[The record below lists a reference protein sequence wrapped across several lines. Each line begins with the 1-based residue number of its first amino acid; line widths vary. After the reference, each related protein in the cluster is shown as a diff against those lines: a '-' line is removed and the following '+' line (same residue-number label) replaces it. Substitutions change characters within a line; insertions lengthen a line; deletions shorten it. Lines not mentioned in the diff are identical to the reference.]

1 MKKLRLFLSTL
12 GTLSVV
18 FCVSA
23 INAQEWGNVPVFHP
37 MPDIRQVSADSMQNQ
52 QTVPPVAHPGIVQ
65 TPMIQQ
71 QAMPIPTPQIN
82 GVAPYVPN
90 YPAPQYAAESNNA
103 YADLAVKYDQLSL
116 DFADMK
122 KELAKKSDKSDP
134 KKGFTSP
141 KIGGRIFM
149 DSVNVMDQNDDSV
162 VANGSGKN
170 YIGFREV
177 RLGATGNAYDFLDY
191 KIELGFENSSQAT
204 FKDVF
209 FGIKYVPLLG
219 YVRVGNQYVEDA
231 GSEICNGSTNYT
243 FMEGPAPAGNQ
254 FTARRMGISSR
265 HLFAN
270 NRGRFFTGVFG
281 AKNVS
286 TNHISS
292 DDNQG
297 FMYNAR
303 LTYAP
308 MFRQEGKC
316 MFLYGGY
323 YNFTDPSDANLGS
336 DNNEVSSPGS
346 WSSNNTGLTAL
357 HPGAFNAAS
366 RHKLG
371 FETVYQNGVFCLQT
385 DFFVKQYSD
394 AEGIT
399 VTPTDVTRYNTL
411 SGDRTTYGGFVMGR
425 VFLTPGD
432 FRKYNLENA
441 WWGAPSVRC
450 PFMLFERGRCNILQG
465 PGAWE
470 LATYYGFMNND
481 DFAGVNVA
489 NDINVT
495 TPRYGTDHEIGLAL
509 NWYWNPQVKW
519 ALNYI
524 HQMSDITVNGQGYT
538 PSADIVGMSCR
549 INF

>member
-1 MKKLRLFLSTL
+1 MKKLRLFFSTL
-12 GTLSVV
+12 GTLGVV
-18 FCVSA
+18 FCISA
-23 INAQEWGNVPVFHP
+23 LNAQEWVEIPPVRSLP
-37 MPDIRQVSADSMQNQ
+37 EIRQVSTEHLQNQ
-52 QTVPPVAHPGIVQ
+52 PVILPVSGPGVAQ

-71 QAMPIPTPQIN
+71 QAAWPT
-82 GVAPYVPN
+82 
-90 YPAPQYAAESNNA
+90 PAPQYAQANDS
-103 YADLAVKYDQLSL
+103 YADLAAKYDLLSS
-116 DFADMK
+116 DFAAMK

-162 VANGSGKN
+162 RGNGGVAGQN
-170 YIGFREV
+170 YLGFREV
-177 RLGATGNAYDFLDY
+177 RLGATGTAYDFLDY
-191 KIELGFENSSQAT
+191 KIELGFEGTAQAR

-209 FGIKYVPLLG
+209 LGIKYVPLLG

-254 FTARRMGISSR
+254 FTARRLGISSR
-265 HLFAN
+265 HMFAN
-270 NRGRFFTGVFG
+270 NRVRLFTGVFG
-281 AKNVS
+281 ARDVS
-286 TNHISS
+286 TTHIQS

-323 YNFTDPSDANLGS
+323 YTFTNPSDAEMS
-336 DNNEVSSPGS
+336 SNNEVSNIGGWGNIS
-346 WSSNNTGLTAL
+346 LTAL

-399 VTPTDVTRYNTL
+399 IGTAPNTQTTIYNTL

-432 FRKYNLENA
+432 FRKYNLENGC
-441 WWGAPSVRC
+441 WGATSVRC
-450 PFMLFERGRCNILQG
+450 PFMLFERGRFNVMQG

-470 LATYYGFMNND
+470 VATYYGFMNND
-481 DFAGVNVA
+481 DFAGENVGGSVNA
-489 NDINVT
+489 A

-519 ALNYI
+519 AFNYI
-524 HQMSDITVNGQGYT
+524 HQMSDVTTNNIDRT